1 MVKYYK
7 RFCCGI
13 FYLLKEKAKSDIPL
27 FASFMFTV
35 FLFVLILY
43 GIESLFYLLLKYNFK
58 IDKYLAYCIC
68 IIFGF
73 LNYFFVFQDKE
84 LLKFYHVR
92 TTTIRTVIL
101 VSVIFI
107 SNLAFV
113 LLGGVRLG

>member
-27 FASFMFTV
+27 YASFMFTI
-35 FLFVLILY
+35 FLFVLVLY

-68 IIFGF
+68 FIFAI
-73 LNYFFVFQDKE
+73 LNYFLVFKDKE
-84 LLKFYHVR
+84 FLKFYDVR
-92 TTTIRTVIL
+92 ISTIRTVIL
-101 VSVIFI
+101 VLVIFI
-107 SNLAFV
+107 SNLAFI